1 MTAVLCDMDGVIVS
15 SEAHWKRHESEDI
28 YPATVPDQEVPPEET
43 TGMYYRE
50 IYDYLDDNYGAAISR
65 EEFLELFEEAGR
77 QIYGE
82 EAEIV
87 AGVPELLRDVRAD
100 GHGVSL
106 VTSSPHHWIDVVLD
120 RFDLEDDFD
129 AIVSAADVEA
139 GKPAPDVYERA
150 AELAGEDP
158 TDCIAIEDSTNGAS
172 AAKAAGAF
180 TIGFTGVH
188 NDIDRSIPDVVA
200 EDVAE
205 LRERLLERL

>member
-1 MTAVLCDMDGVIVS
+1 MTAVLCDMDGVILS
-15 SEAHWKRHESEDI
+15 SEAHWKRHEREDI
-28 YPATVPDQEVPPEET
+28 YPKVVPDHEVRPEET

-50 IYDYLDDNYGAAISR
+50 IYDYLDEHYGAAISR

-82 EAEIV
+82 EAELV
-87 AGVPELLRDVRAD
+87 DGVPGLLRDVRTD
-100 GHGVSL
+100 GNSVSL

-120 RFDLEDDFD
+120 RFDLEGDFD
-129 AIVSAADVEA
+129 AVVSAADVEA
-139 GKPAPDVYERA
+139 GKPAPDVYQRA
-150 AELAGEDP
+150 AGLAGEDP
-158 TDCIAIEDSTNGAS
+158 ADCVAIEDSTNGAS

-200 EDVAE
+200 EDVEE
-205 LRERLLERL
+205 LRALLLERL

>member
-1 MTAVLCDMDGVIVS
+1 MTAILCDMDGVIIS
-15 SEAHWKRHESEDI
+15 SEAHWKRHEGEDI
-28 YPATVPDQEVPPEET
+28 YPKVVPDETVPPEET

-82 EAEIV
+82 EADIV

-139 GKPAPDVYERA
+139 GKPAPDVYQRA
-150 AELAGEDP
+150 ARLAGEDP
-158 TDCIAIEDSTNGAS
+158 ADCIAIEDSTNGAS
-172 AAKAAGAF
+172 AATAAGAF

-188 NDIDRSIPDVVA
+188 NDIDRSVPDVVA
-200 EDVAE
+200 EDVEE
-205 LRERLLERL
+205 LRDLLLERL

>member
-1 MTAVLCDMDGVIVS
+1 MTAVLCDMDGVIIS

-28 YPATVPDQEVPPEET
+28 YPAVVPDQDVPPEET

-65 EEFLELFEEAGR
+65 EEFLELFEAAGR

-87 AGVPELLRDVRAD
+87 AGVPELLRDVRTE
-100 GHGVSL
+100 GHSVSL

-120 RFDLEDDFD
+120 RFDLAEDFD
-129 AIVSAADVEA
+129 AIVSAADVER
-139 GKPAPDVYERA
+139 GKPAADVYERA

-158 TDCIAIEDSTNGAS
+158 SDCIAIEDSTNGAS

-188 NDIDRSIPDVVA
+188 NDIDRSVPDVVA
-200 EDVAE
+200 EDVDQ
-205 LRERLLERL
+205 LRELLVERL

>member
-1 MTAVLCDMDGVIVS
+1 MTAVLSDMDGVILS
-15 SEAHWKRHESEDI
+15 SETHWKRHELEDI
-28 YPATVPDQEVPPEET
+28 YPVVVPDKEVPPEET

-50 IYDYLDDNYGAAISR
+50 IYDYLDENYGAAVSR
-65 EEFLELFEEAGR
+65 EEFLELFEQAGR

-87 AGVPELLRDVRAD
+87 AGVPELLRDVRTD
-100 GHGVSL
+100 GNSVSL

-120 RFDLEDDFD
+120 RFDLADDFD
-129 AIVSAADVEA
+129 AIVSAADVER
-139 GKPAPDVYERA
+139 GKPAADVYERA
-150 AELAGEDP
+150 AELAGENP
-158 TDCIAIEDSTNGAS
+158 TDCVAIEDSTNGAA

-188 NDIDRSIPDVVA
+188 DGIDRSVPDVVA

-205 LRERLLERL
+205 LRELLLERV